1 MNERSPKKIS
11 DSRVTTYKSMMPE
24 HSNPSP
30 DSHFKNVNG
39 GVILNLIDNI
49 AGIVA
54 LRHTRTRVV
63 TASFDAMEFLHPVRV
78 GELLIIKSS
87 INFVGT
93 SSMEVGVKVMVE
105 DFFTG
110 ETNVTGRAY
119 LTFVAVDQDGKP
131 IPAPKLILET
141 DDDHRR
147 FKQAQERRKIRLEH
161 RQIRD

>member
-1 MNERSPKKIS
+1 
-11 DSRVTTYKSMMPE
+11 MMPE

-30 DSHFKNVNG
+30 DANFKNVNG
-39 GVILNLIDNI
+39 GVILNLIDNV

-78 GELLIIKSS
+78 GELLIIKASL
-87 INFVGT
+87 NFVGT

-119 LTFVAVDQDGKP
+119 LTFVAVNHDGKP
-131 IPAPKLILET
+131 ITAPKLILET
-141 DDDHRR
+141 NDDHRR
-147 FKQAQERRKIRLEH
+147 FKQAQERRKNRLAH
-161 RQIRD
+161 RQIRE

>member
-1 MNERSPKKIS
+1 MPPKKVS
-11 DSRVTTYKSMMPE
+11 ESRVTSYKTMMPE

-54 LRHTRTRVV
+54 LRHTRMRVV

-78 GELLIIKSS
+78 GDLLIIKASL
-87 INFVGT
+87 NFVAR

-119 LTFVAVDQDGKP
+119 LTFVAIDNDGRP

-147 FKQAQERRKIRLEH
+147 FKQAQERRKNRLLN
-161 RQIRD
+161 RQIRE